1 MNMKRNVSTRGQSI
15 IMENSGRQPMTAAKC
30 ALAKGK
36 NLKKRTLAI
45 ESLNQINMYLHLS
58 GYCE

>member
-36 NLKKRTLAI
+36 YLNKKITSAI
-45 ESLNQINMYLHLS
+45 KSLNRIEYEI
-58 GYCE
+58 CE

>member
-36 NLKKRTLAI
+36 TKKTNI
-45 ESLNQINMYLHLS
+45 GNIKFKSK
-58 GYCE
+58 

>member
-1 MNMKRNVSTRGQSI
+1 MNMKRNVSTKGQSI

-36 NLKKRTLAI
+36 
-45 ESLNQINMYLHLS
+45 Y
-58 GYCE
+58 